1 MPKVLPRRPS
11 PPPTLESMG
20 ESSLEPADLELVSL
34 AREVI
39 AANYEYERHA
49 VGAAVR
55 MVSGRVFTGIHI
67 EATIGRMTICAEAT
81 ALGGA
86 LSQGERDIDT
96 IVAVAHPHAHEAATE
111 GWVTPPC
118 GMCRELIKDY
128 GPHAHV
134 IVPGVAALEKVPV
147 ADLLPYD
154 DK

>member
-1 MPKVLPRRPS
+1 MSWGRFS
-11 PPPTLESMG
+11 AYAGAMEET
-20 ESSLEPADLELVSL
+20 SLEPPDLELVRL

-39 AANYEYERHA
+39 AGNYEYERHA

-55 MVSGRVFTGIHI
+55 MASGRVFTGIHV
-67 EATIGRMTICAEAT
+67 EATIGRMTICAET
-81 ALGGA
+81 VALGAA

-96 IVAVAHPHAHEAATE
+96 IVAIAHPHVHEARTE

-128 GPHAHV
+128 GPNAHV
-134 IVPGVAALEKVPV
+134 IVPGDVGGVEKVSV
-147 ADLLPYD
+147 SELLPYD